1 MQLTMSRWNWKVI
14 LLSIAGVIAAVCIA
28 AAIWFFM
35 VTQDLPSEEQLA
47 NYEPPIMSRVHA
59 GDGALVAEFATQHRV
74 YVPSEDLPDLLIQAF
89 ISAEDKDFFNHSGI
103 DLWGMFRG
111 AVLNPLTGKRA
122 TGGST
127 ITQQVVKNMLV
138 GDERSID
145 RKVREAVLAMRIE
158 NMLTK
163 EEILELYMNE
173 IYLGGRSYGVGAAA
187 LNYFGKSLSQ
197 LTIAECA
204 MLAGLPQAPGR
215 VNPYLNP
222 EAAIERR
229 NYVIGRMLANN
240 HISQADAD
248 KAMAEQL
255 TVVDRLNTAENQ
267 ASGYYVEQLRRELL
281 IMEITRL
288 AAEAGR
294 MPKDA
299 TQATFRA
306 LSANEQKSL
315 REQFEAEAMKTFYEG
330 GLSIRS
336 TLDSNLQLIAQTALR
351 AGLESYDRRH
361 GWRGPIDT
369 IAVTEEF
376 GKALTDYANA
386 KDNRPKISVGGND
399 WQIAVVRTVS
409 KEAVRLGLSSG
420 DTGTLHADD
429 VKWAAPFKREGAT
442 GLKVGDIIFV
452 SRQATPDITSQLITD
467 YGVPKKTAANA
478 PWRLRQ
484 VPAVQGG
491 LIAMDPHT
499 GRVLA
504 MSGGYSFQRSS
515 YNRVIQAR
523 RQPGSAFK
531 PFVYAA
537 AFESIDPQT
546 LAERPETKGYKW
558 TPGSRLPDI
567 PYVSCTVLAGKETC
581 YKPANYSE
589 KFYGLTPLRIGV
601 EKSYN
606 AITVRLASE
615 IGFEKVSEI
624 GERMGI
630 YDKLPAYEA
639 MSLGAG
645 ETTPMR
651 MALAYA
657 EVVNGGKQV
666 APIMFDR
673 IQNRYGETIYKTDER
688 ECAGCSA
695 EWTRGLTPPTLADQR
710 KQVMDPVTAYQ
721 VVSILEGAV
730 QRGTGGTIRSV
741 GKSVAAKTGTTN
753 DQFDA
758 WTVGFSPNLVVAVWV
773 GFDQPRD
780 MGNGES
786 GGRVAAPIFR
796 DFMLA
801 ALKDKPDVS
810 FRIPD
815 GVELVEVDAD
825 TGCLPDSS
833 TRLVILEAFRPGSGP
848 MSTCEPS
855 VGADGY
861 RVDFSSMAAGD
872 EVATSTRDGQTVSQ
886 PDGQQPVLPVDPN
899 VPVDPSAPLTPVPPR
914 DDDLTFDDG
923 TF

>member
-1 MQLTMSRWNWKVI
+1 MQLTMPRWNWKVI
-14 LLSIAGVIAAVCIA
+14 LLSIAGGIAAIA
-28 AAIWFFM
+28 IAMTVWFFI
-35 VTQDLPSEEQLA
+35 VIQDLPSEEQLA

-59 GDGALVAEFATQHRV
+59 GDGKLVAEFATQHRV
-74 YVPSEDLPDLLIQAF
+74 YVPSEDLPDLLVQAF

-111 AVLNPLTGKRA
+111 TVINFLQGKRM

-127 ITQQVVKNMLV
+127 ITQQVVKNMLT

-158 NMLTK
+158 NQLSK
-163 EEILELYMNE
+163 EQILELYMNE

-187 LNYFGKSLSQ
+187 LNYFGKSLGQ
-197 LTIAECA
+197 LTIAESA

-229 NYVIGRMLANN
+229 NYVIGRLLANN
-240 HISQADAD
+240 YISKEDAET
-248 KAMAEQL
+248 AMAEEL
-255 TVVDRLNTAENQ
+255 VVVDRLATAENQ
-267 ASGYYVEQLRRELL
+267 ASGYYVEQLRREILV
-281 IMEITRL
+281 IEMTRL
-288 AAEAGR
+288 AAQAGKL
-294 MPKDA
+294 PKDA
-299 TQATFRA
+299 TEATFKA
-306 LSANEQKSL
+306 LPAAQQKQL
-315 REQFEAEAMKTFYEG
+315 REQFEAEAMKAFYEG

-361 GWRGPIDT
+361 GWRGPIGT
-369 IAVTEEF
+369 IAVDEEF
-376 GKALTDYANA
+376 GKALTDYANV
-386 KDNRPKISVGGND
+386 KENKPKISVGGND
-399 WQIAVVRTVS
+399 WQIAVVRSVN
-409 KEAVRLGLSSG
+409 KEVVRLGLSSG
-420 DTGTLHADD
+420 ETGTLHADD
-429 VKWAAPFKREGAT
+429 VKWAAPFKREGSGT
-442 GLKVGDIIFV
+442 GLKAGDIIFV
-452 SRQATPDITSQLITD
+452 SRQAAPDITVQLITD
-467 YGVPKKTAANA
+467 YGVPKKPAANA

-484 VPAVQGG
+484 VPEVQGA
-491 LIAMDPHT
+491 LVAMDPHT

-504 MSGGYSFQRSS
+504 MSGGYSFQRSQL
-515 YNRVIQAR
+515 NRVMQAW
-523 RQPGSAFK
+523 RQPGSSFK

-537 AFESIDPQT
+537 ALETPDPAT
-546 LAERPETKGYKW
+546 GLYKW
-558 TPGSRLPDI
+558 TPSYRVLDT
-567 PYVSCTVLAGKETC
+567 PYVSCQQREGGKETC
-581 YKPANYSE
+581 YKPTNYSE
-589 KFYGLTPLRIGV
+589 QFYGETTMRVGV
-601 EKSYN
+601 EKSRN
-606 AITVRLASE
+606 AMTVRLASE
-615 IGFEKVSEI
+615 IGLDKVSVI

-639 MSLGAG
+639 MALGAG

-651 MALAYA
+651 MAIAYA

-666 APIMFDR
+666 HPVMFDR
-673 IQNRYGETIYKTDER
+673 IQNRYGETVYKTDPR
-688 ECAGCSA
+688 DCTGCSA
-695 EWTRGLTPPTLADQR
+695 EWKRGLAPPALADLRQ
-710 KQVMDPVTAYQ
+710 QVMDPVTAYQ

-730 QRGTGGTIRSV
+730 QRGTGTTIRSV

-773 GFDQPRD
+773 GFDRPRD

-810 FRIPD
+810 FRVPD

-825 TGCLPDSS
+825 TGCLPDGG
-833 TRLVILEAFRPGSGP
+833 TRLVILEAFRPGSAP
-848 MSTCEPS
+848 METCAAP

-861 RVDFSSMAAGD
+861 RVDFSRMAAGD
-872 EVATSTRDGQTVSQ
+872 ESVSSTRDGQVVSLPGDPTQ
-886 PDGQQPVLPVDPN
+886 PNLLTDPN
-899 VPVDPSAPLTPVPPR
+899 VPVDPTAPLTPPPA
-914 DDDLTFDDG
+914 DTDLTFDDG